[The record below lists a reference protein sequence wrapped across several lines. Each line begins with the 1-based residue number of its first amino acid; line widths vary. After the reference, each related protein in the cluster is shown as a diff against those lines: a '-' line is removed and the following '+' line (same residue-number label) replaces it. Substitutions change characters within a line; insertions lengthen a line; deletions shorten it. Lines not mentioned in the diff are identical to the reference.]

1 MLARSAQRVLLAC
14 ANLARLCL
22 VVVIWRTSRPLCG
35 TGTGGKPSLGE
46 EAAEESHEA
55 LAAAVANADMV
66 CPRTACPAMLFSDAS
81 MRTRDSRSCVQVF
94 ITAGMGGGTGTGAAP
109 VVAKLAKEKGILTV
123 GVVTYPFG
131 FEGRRRQT
139 QVPVNLCCPSTRGWL
154 P

>member
-1 MLARSAQRVLLAC
+1 VLACSAQHVLLAC
-14 ANLARLCL
+14 ASLARLCL
-22 VVVIWRTSRPLCG
+22 VVVTWRTSLLCG

-66 CPRTACPAMLFSDAS
+66 CPRPAMLFSDAS

-139 QVPVNLCCPSTRGWL
+139 QVPVNLCCPTTRGWL